1 MKLESI
7 LKYARSLAPEESV
20 WRSNVNGDND
30 YFSMKIVDRDTKSGV
45 AYGHVLCTTSIGFA
59 RYGNWKQF
67 KVKLKNG
74 LTKEQINVLLKDYLA
89 YYNDCVQAR
98 KSYADGFKNYVQS
111 TGGHRGNPVW
121 MD

>member
-20 WRSNVNGDND
+20 WRSNVNGDKD

-45 AYGHVLCTTSIGFA
+45 AYGHVLCTTSIGFS
-59 RYGNWKQF
+59 RYGTWKKF
-67 KVKLKNG
+67 TIKLRNN
-74 LTKEQINVLLKDYLA
+74 LTKAEVEERLKEYVN
-89 YYNDCVQAR
+89 YYNDCVQTR
-98 KSYADGFKNYVQS
+98 KSYADGFKSYVQS